1 MSSPSHLWSLP
12 PEHLVLGDG
21 EVHVWQAG
29 LELVASEIQ
38 SLFDL
43 LSADERDRAARFHF
57 PRDRNRFIIA
67 RGRLRSLLSRYL
79 GVAPNQLEF
88 DYSPYGKPA
97 LSEGCGGGSLRFNL
111 SHSHKLALYVVA
123 RHREVGIDVEYRR
136 ADLADE
142 EIARRFFSP
151 REVSTLLALPA
162 EMRLEAFFN
171 CWTRK
176 EAYIKA
182 RGEGLSLPLDQFD
195 VTLAPGEA
203 AALIRTLGDPQEA
216 SRWSLAQIFPG
227 PGYSAALAVEGQL
240 GEIKYWRWPE

>member
-12 PEHLVLGDG
+12 PEQLVLGDG
-21 EVHVWQAG
+21 ELHVWQAG
-29 LELVASEIQ
+29 LELAASEVQ
-38 SLFDL
+38 NLFDL
-43 LSADERDRAARFHF
+43 LSAEERARAARFYF
-57 PRDRNRFIIA
+57 PRDRNRFIVA

-79 GVAPNQLEF
+79 GVAPGQLEF

-97 LSEGCGGGSLRFNL
+97 LREDCGSGLRFNL
-111 SHSHKLALYVVA
+111 SHSHKLALYVVT
-123 RHREVGIDVEYRR
+123 RNREVGIDLEYWR
-136 ADLADE
+136 ADLADGE
-142 EIARRFFSP
+142 VARRFFSP

-195 VTLAPGEA
+195 VTLTPGEP

-216 SRWSLAQIFPG
+216 SRWSLLQVFPG
-227 PGYSAALAVEGQL
+227 PGYSAALAVEGKL